1 MCDYIPNKKEIAEAI
16 RCLLKRRK
24 LRLSDKCDFEI
35 SQQCSWNWSWTGQQ
49 KEGED
54 GLEKL
59 AARLDHRCLVVPMV
73 FVSGISWANKTLCIP
88 GTTCGLS
95 PSLRQLL
102 RSPHDSLHLRAKP
115 HVMLGN
121 DMWHQIKQIQVASPG
136 HVSLRMSNM
145 SKGPFGVLGR
155 EIWMTRPFGYRTSLL
170 RVSRLVNWPVVIH
183 PLNHLPQR
191 GRVSCSLVKMSQNHI
206 LLYHSTALKCFE
218 SMYII
223 CTLPKILCTSK
234 SGLDRTSSDPRKLDW
249 LRCYRMSWHSTSYHM
264 SAHIML
270 NHTVKYRIVRW
281 WIM

>member
-1 MCDYIPNKKEIAEAI
+1 MIESNRQVCDYIPKKKKIAEAI

-24 LRLSDKCDFEI
+24 LRLSDEFDFEI

-54 GLEKL
+54 GLKKL

-102 RSPHDSLHLRAKP
+102 RSPRDSLHLRAKP

-121 DMWHQIKQIQVASPG
+121 DMRTCWIWDGTKSNKFRLLAQV
-136 HVSLRMSNM
+136 MSRLECPTCP
-145 SKGPFGVLGR
+145 KGPFGVPGR

-206 LLYHSTALKCFE
+206 LLYHSTALNL
-218 SMYII
+218 
-223 CTLPKILCTSK
+223 CTLYVHYLRFCVLQN
-234 SGLDRTSSDPRKLDW
+234 LD
-249 LRCYRMSWHSTSYHM
+249 
-264 SAHIML
+264 
-270 NHTVKYRIVRW
+270 
-281 WIM
+281 